1 MTLMTSVALF
11 CSNLG
16 KVPALD
22 FVQSLAINPRA
33 YEPGHAVSLEELHEV
48 SQMLAW
54 LHNSAV
60 QRLPSI
66 SEVREALQKMT
77 WRTERRSDDVAPGT
91 ALQKM
96 TWRTRTGMGDHVGST
111 MGSSGMGANAR
122 GVGGSQ
128 SWGVSAWAAAAWAKA
143 AAGSSSATTDS
154 SRGSSS
160 GSSKGSKEPAPSWAS
175 TVPGGGGALHTSEM
189 LTEIPA
195 LLGALA
201 SRAASRMHVL
211 TTAAPD
217 SPQVRWPRVRRLSEG
232 SPLYRACTAS

>member
-77 WRTERRSDDVAPGT
+77 WRT
-91 ALQKM
+91 
-96 TWRTRTGMGDHVGST
+96 RTGMGDHVGST

-143 AAGSSSATTDS
+143 AAGSSSATTGS

-175 TVPGGGGALHTSEM
+175 TVPGGGGALHASEMLTEIPHTSEM

-201 SRAASRMHVL
+201 SRAASRMQVL

>member
-1 MTLMTSVALF
+1 MTSDAFF
-11 CSNLG
+11 CSILG

-77 WRTERRSDDVAPGT
+77 WRT
-91 ALQKM
+91 
-96 TWRTRTGMGDHVGST
+96 RTGMGDHVGST

-143 AAGSSSATTDS
+143 AAGSSSATMGS
-154 SRGSSS
+154 SRGSSR
-160 GSSKGSKEPAPSWAS
+160 GSKEPAPSWAP
-175 TVPGGGGALHTSEM
+175 TVPGGGGALHTSEMLTEIPHTSEM

-201 SRAASRMHVL
+201 SRAASRMQVL
-211 TTAAPD
+211 TTGAPD
-217 SPQVRWPRVRRLSEG
+217 SPQVRCPRVRRLSAG

>member
-1 MTLMTSVALF
+1 MTSDAFF
-11 CSNLG
+11 CSILG

-77 WRTERRSDDVAPGT
+77 WRT
-91 ALQKM
+91 
-96 TWRTRTGMGDHVGST
+96 RTGMGDHVGST

-143 AAGSSSATTDS
+143 AAGSSSATMGS
-154 SRGSSS
+154 SRGSSR
-160 GSSKGSKEPAPSWAS
+160 GSKEPAPSWAPTVPGGGGAPS
-175 TVPGGGGALHTSEM
+175 WAPTVPGGGGALHTSEMLTEIPHTSEM

-201 SRAASRMHVL
+201 SRAASRMQVL
-211 TTAAPD
+211 TTGAPD
-217 SPQVRWPRVRRLSEG
+217 SPQVRCPRVRRLSAG

>member
-1 MTLMTSVALF
+1 MTFLMTSLMTSDAF
-11 CSNLG
+11 YCSILG

-77 WRTERRSDDVAPGT
+77 WRT
-91 ALQKM
+91 
-96 TWRTRTGMGDHVGST
+96 RTGMGDHVGST

-143 AAGSSSATTDS
+143 AAGSSSATTGSSRGS

-175 TVPGGGGALHTSEM
+175 TVPGGGGALHASEMLTEIPHTSEM

-201 SRAASRMHVL
+201 SRAASRMQVL

>member
-1 MTLMTSVALF
+1 MTFLMTSLMTSDAF
-11 CSNLG
+11 YCSILG

-77 WRTERRSDDVAPGT
+77 WRT
-91 ALQKM
+91 
-96 TWRTRTGMGDHVGST
+96 RTGMGDHVGS
-111 MGSSGMGANAR
+111 SGMGANAQ

-143 AAGSSSATTDS
+143 AAGSSSATTGS
-154 SRGSSS
+154 SRVSSS

-175 TVPGGGGALHTSEM
+175 TVPGGGGALHASEMLTEIPHTSEM

-201 SRAASRMHVL
+201 SRAASRMQVL
-211 TTAAPD
+211 TTGAPD

>member
-77 WRTERRSDDVAPGT
+77 WRT
-91 ALQKM
+91 
-96 TWRTRTGMGDHVGST
+96 RTGMGDHVGST

-143 AAGSSSATTDS
+143 AAGSSSATTGS

-160 GSSKGSKEPAPSWAS
+160 LRRGSRSCAQAS
-175 TVPGGGGALHTSEM
+175 QAWRSGRRGRCSC
-189 LTEIPA
+189 
-195 LLGALA
+195 LLRA
-201 SRAASRMHVL
+201 SRS
-211 TTAAPD
+211 
-217 SPQVRWPRVRRLSEG
+217 G
-232 SPLYRACTAS
+232 

>member
-1 MTLMTSVALF
+1 MTFLMTSLMTSDAF
-11 CSNLG
+11 YCSILG

-77 WRTERRSDDVAPGT
+77 WRT
-91 ALQKM
+91 
-96 TWRTRTGMGDHVGST
+96 RTGMGDHVGST

-143 AAGSSSATTDS
+143 AAGSSSATTGS

-175 TVPGGGGALHTSEM
+175 TVPGGGGALHASEMLTEIPHTSEM

-201 SRAASRMHVL
+201 SRAASRMQVL

>member
-1 MTLMTSVALF
+1 MTSPARSLA
-11 CSNLG
+11 

-33 YEPGHAVSLEELHEV
+33 YEPGHAVSLEDLHEV

-77 WRTERRSDDVAPGT
+77 WRT
-91 ALQKM
+91 
-96 TWRTRTGMGDHVGST
+96 RTGMGDHVGST
-111 MGSSGMGANAR
+111 IGSSGMGANAR
-122 GVGGSQ
+122 EVGGSQ

-201 SRAASRMHVL
+201 SRAASRMQVL

-232 SPLYRACTAS
+232 SPLYRVCTAS

>member
-1 MTLMTSVALF
+1 MTSPARSLA
-11 CSNLG
+11 

-77 WRTERRSDDVAPGT
+77 WRT
-91 ALQKM
+91 
-96 TWRTRTGMGDHVGST
+96 RTGMGDHVGST

-143 AAGSSSATTDS
+143 AAGSSSATTGS
-154 SRGSSS
+154 SRGSSK

-189 LTEIPA
+189 LTEIPHTSEMLTEIPA

-201 SRAASRMHVL
+201 SRAASRMQVL

>member
-77 WRTERRSDDVAPGT
+77 WRT
-91 ALQKM
+91 
-96 TWRTRTGMGDHVGST
+96 RTGMGDHVGST

-143 AAGSSSATTDS
+143 AAGSSSATTGS
-154 SRGSSS
+154 SRVSSSGSSS

-175 TVPGGGGALHTSEM
+175 TVPGGGGALHASEMLTEIPHTSEM

>member
-1 MTLMTSVALF
+1 M
-11 CSNLG
+11 
-16 KVPALD
+16 PALD
-22 FVQSLAINPRA
+22 VVQSLAINPRA

-77 WRTERRSDDVAPGT
+77 WRT
-91 ALQKM
+91 
-96 TWRTRTGMGDHVGST
+96 RTGMGDHVGST
-111 MGSSGMGANAR
+111 IGSSGMGANAR
-122 GVGGSQ
+122 EVGGSQ

-175 TVPGGGGALHTSEM
+175 TVPGGGEALHASEMLTEIPHTSEM

-201 SRAASRMHVL
+201 SRAASRMQVL

>member
-77 WRTERRSDDVAPGT
+77 WRT
-91 ALQKM
+91 
-96 TWRTRTGMGDHVGST
+96 RTGMGDHVGST

-143 AAGSSSATTDS
+143 AAGSSSATTGS
-154 SRGSSS
+154 SRVSSS

-175 TVPGGGGALHTSEM
+175 TVPGGGGALHASEMLTEIPHTSEM

-232 SPLYRACTAS
+232 SPHYRACTAS

>member
-77 WRTERRSDDVAPGT
+77 WRT
-91 ALQKM
+91 L
-96 TWRTRTGMGDHVGST
+96 TGMGDHVGST

-143 AAGSSSATTDS
+143 AAGSSSATTGS

-175 TVPGGGGALHTSEM
+175 TVPGGGGALHASEMLTEIPHTSEM
-189 LTEIPA
+189 LTEILA

-201 SRAASRMHVL
+201 SRAASRMQVL

>member
-11 CSNLG
+11 CSKLG

-22 FVQSLAINPRA
+22 VVQSLAINPRA

-77 WRTERRSDDVAPGT
+77 WRT
-91 ALQKM
+91 
-96 TWRTRTGMGDHVGST
+96 RTGMGDHVGST
-111 MGSSGMGANAR
+111 IGSSGMGANAR
-122 GVGGSQ
+122 EVGGSQ

-189 LTEIPA
+189 LTEIPHTSEMLTEIPA

-201 SRAASRMHVL
+201 SRAASRMQVL

>member
-1 MTLMTSVALF
+1 MTLMTSDAF
-11 CSNLG
+11 YCSILG

-77 WRTERRSDDVAPGT
+77 WRT
-91 ALQKM
+91 
-96 TWRTRTGMGDHVGST
+96 RTGMGDHVGST
-111 MGSSGMGANAR
+111 IGSSGMGANAR
-122 GVGGSQ
+122 EVGGSQ

-201 SRAASRMHVL
+201 SRAASRMQVL

-232 SPLYRACTAS
+232 SPLYRVCTAS

>member
-1 MTLMTSVALF
+1 MTFLMTSLMTSDAF
-11 CSNLG
+11 YCSILG

-77 WRTERRSDDVAPGT
+77 WRT
-91 ALQKM
+91 
-96 TWRTRTGMGDHVGST
+96 RTGMGDHVGS
-111 MGSSGMGANAR
+111 SGMGATAR

-143 AAGSSSATTDS
+143 AAGSFSATTGS

-175 TVPGGGGALHTSEM
+175 TVPGGGGALHASEM

-201 SRAASRMHVL
+201 SRAASRMQVL

-217 SPQVRWPRVRRLSEG
+217 SPQVRWPRVRHLSEG

>member
-77 WRTERRSDDVAPGT
+77 WRT
-91 ALQKM
+91 
-96 TWRTRTGMGDHVGST
+96 RTGMGDHVGST

-143 AAGSSSATTDS
+143 AAGSSSATTGSSRVS

-175 TVPGGGGALHTSEM
+175 TVPGGGGALHASEMLTEIPHTSEM

-201 SRAASRMHVL
+201 SRAASRMQVL

>member
-1 MTLMTSVALF
+1 MTFLMTSLMTSDAF
-11 CSNLG
+11 YCSILG

-77 WRTERRSDDVAPGT
+77 WRT
-91 ALQKM
+91 
-96 TWRTRTGMGDHVGST
+96 RTGMGDHVGST

-143 AAGSSSATTDS
+143 AAGSSSATTGS
-154 SRGSSS
+154 SRVSSS

-189 LTEIPA
+189 LTEIPHTSEMLTEIPA

-201 SRAASRMHVL
+201 SRAASRMQVL

>member
-77 WRTERRSDDVAPGT
+77 WRT
-91 ALQKM
+91 
-96 TWRTRTGMGDHVGST
+96 RTGMGDHVGST

-143 AAGSSSATTDS
+143 AAGSSSATTGS

-175 TVPGGGGALHTSEM
+175 TVPGGGGALHASEMLTEIPHTSEM

>member
-11 CSNLG
+11 CSKLG

-77 WRTERRSDDVAPGT
+77 WRT
-91 ALQKM
+91 
-96 TWRTRTGMGDHVGST
+96 RTGMGDHVGST

-143 AAGSSSATTDS
+143 AAGSSSATTGS

-189 LTEIPA
+189 LTEIPHTSEMLTEIPA

-201 SRAASRMHVL
+201 SRAASRMQVL

>member
-1 MTLMTSVALF
+1 MTSDAFF
-11 CSNLG
+11 CSILG

-77 WRTERRSDDVAPGT
+77 WRT
-91 ALQKM
+91 
-96 TWRTRTGMGDHVGST
+96 RTGMGDHVGST
-111 MGSSGMGANAR
+111 MGRSGMGANAR

-143 AAGSSSATTDS
+143 AAGSSSATMGS
-154 SRGSSS
+154 SRGSSR
-160 GSSKGSKEPAPSWAS
+160 GSKEPAPSWAP
-175 TVPGGGGALHTSEM
+175 TVPGGGGALYTSEILTEIPHTSEM

-201 SRAASRMHVL
+201 SRAASRMQVL
-211 TTAAPD
+211 TTGAPD
-217 SPQVRWPRVRRLSEG
+217 SPQVRCPRVRRLSAG

>member
-77 WRTERRSDDVAPGT
+77 WRT
-91 ALQKM
+91 
-96 TWRTRTGMGDHVGST
+96 RTGMGDHVGST

-143 AAGSSSATTDS
+143 AAGSSSATTGS

-175 TVPGGGGALHTSEM
+175 TVPGGGGALHASEMLTEIPHTSEM

-217 SPQVRWPRVRRLSEG
+217 FPQVRWPRVRHLSEG

>member
-77 WRTERRSDDVAPGT
+77 WRT
-91 ALQKM
+91 
-96 TWRTRTGMGDHVGST
+96 RTGMGDHVGST

-128 SWGVSAWAAAAWAKA
+128 SWGISAWAAAAWAKA
-143 AAGSSSATTDS
+143 AAGSSSATTGS

-160 GSSKGSKEPAPSWAS
+160 GSSKGSKEPAPSWAP
-175 TVPGGGGALHTSEM
+175 TVPGGGGALHASEMLTEIPHTSEM

-201 SRAASRMHVL
+201 SRAASRMQVL

-232 SPLYRACTAS
+232 SPLYRACMAS

>member
-77 WRTERRSDDVAPGT
+77 WRT
-91 ALQKM
+91 
-96 TWRTRTGMGDHVGST
+96 RTGMGDHVGST

-143 AAGSSSATTDS
+143 AAGSSSATTGS
-154 SRGSSS
+154 SRVSSS

-175 TVPGGGGALHTSEM
+175 TVPGGGGALHASEMLTEIPHTSEM

-201 SRAASRMHVL
+201 SRAASRMQVL

>member
-77 WRTERRSDDVAPGT
+77 WRT
-91 ALQKM
+91 
-96 TWRTRTGMGDHVGST
+96 RTGMGDHVGST
-111 MGSSGMGANAR
+111 MGSSGMGATAR

-143 AAGSSSATTDS
+143 AAGSSSATTGS

-160 GSSKGSKEPAPSWAS
+160 GSSKGFKEPAPSWAS
-175 TVPGGGGALHTSEM
+175 TVPGGGGALHASEMLTEIPHTSEM